1 MSFATLKF
9 STIMWGLSQLI
20 NYKARRYPEFRE
32 RLKERNMVLQMLAR
46 DEETGRWFRFHN
58 GQVTSGSG
66 KHERPDVTLAFKNA
80 SIAAKLLTPPIN
92 WLNQINAQKDFKITI
107 EGSEDLSNWVA
118 QTIMLTQTLGL
129 DMGNA
134 MPDGTMR
141 YCNMTNG
148 GPVFVYVKDKKIV
161 RITPIDFDDKD
172 PGPWT
177 IRARGYDWTPPR
189 RTTLAPHGQNYKSVI
204 YSPDR
209 LLTPMKRVDF
219 DPNGARNPQNRG
231 KSGYEPISWDMALDI
246 VANEIKRQ
254 KLEYGPGSIAVSH
267 GSHHTWGNIGY
278 YLSALFRFSNA
289 VGMTRVHHNPDSWEG
304 WYWGAVHHWG
314 HTLRVG
320 QSETYGTVEDCLQ
333 NCEMVVF
340 WSADP
345 ETTSGSYGAQ
355 EGTVRRQ
362 WLKDPK
368 LGIKVVHVDPY
379 YNSSAQ
385 FLPGKW
391 FAPKPTTSV
400 AMAMAIA
407 YVWIQEG
414 LYDKKYVETHTV
426 GFDVWRDY
434 LVGKEDGIAKTPEW
448 QEKETGVPAREV
460 RALAREWGKKRVY
473 LAPGG
478 WGNGHG
484 GACRNQTG
492 IQWARVMVCLV
503 AMQGLGKP
511 GVNMGNLQWGTPV
524 DFNFY
529 FPGYSEGGMSGDI
542 EQTAMPVELYQRMPQ
557 LPTMSSNGQ
566 QIPRIWMPEAIADG
580 KAEGYRWVGKSIEHQ
595 FGKFGYPAPGHAP
608 VKMLYKYGGSILGTM
623 NNTNRHVR
631 MYQSEN
637 LEFVVNQS
645 IWFEGEAKFADI
657 IFPACTNFERV
668 DISEWAGLGGYGHHG
683 QQQLNHRVII
693 FQAPAIE
700 PLGQSQ
706 SDYWIFTE
714 VAKRLGL
721 ANYFNEGVNEIDWVR
736 RHFEASDMPDV
747 ISWKDFV
754 KRGYYVVPAEKEKL
768 RAPVSFRWFWEN
780 RKKDVP
786 EAHPLPSDYSEEYLK
801 GLQTQSGK
809 LEFECNSLKRFH
821 DPERP
826 PIVKYEP
833 SWEGP
838 HSGEMFEKF
847 PLQLLTPHSKYSFH
861 TQGDGKKSFLN
872 NIPEHR
878 MLVDGYYYWTLRL
891 APVDAASRGIKHGD
905 LVKVFND
912 RGAVVCAAWLTER
925 LPAGVCHGYESC
937 AVYDPMG
944 EPGKSID
951 RGGCL
956 NLLTPEKTQTKT
968 THSLAGANSLVQVEK
983 WDGKTDHMS
992 ETFAKMERRDK
1003 LKAANLV
1010 PAK

>member
-9 STIMWGLSQLI
+9 SAIMWGLSQLL

-58 GQVTSGSG
+58 GQVTSGAG

-134 MPDGTMR
+134 MPDGSMR

-161 RITPIDFDDKD
+161 RITPIDFDDRD

-177 IRARGYDWTPPR
+177 IRARGHDWTPPR
-189 RTTLAPHGQNYKSVI
+189 RTTLAPHGQNYKSVV

-219 DPNGARNPQNRG
+219 DPKGERNPQNRG
-231 KSGYEPISWDMALDI
+231 KSGYEPISWDTALDI

-333 NCEMVVF
+333 NCDMVVF

-434 LVGKEDGIAKTPEW
+434 LVGKEDGIPKTPEW

-460 RALAREWGKKRVY
+460 RALAREWGGKRVY

-557 LPTMSSNGQ
+557 LPTMSSNSQ

-595 FGKFGYPAPGHAP
+595 FGKFTYPAAGHSP
-608 VKMLYKYGGSILGTM
+608 VKMLYKYGGSIIGTM

-700 PLGQSQ
+700 PLGESK

-736 RHFEASDMPDV
+736 RHFEGSDLPEV

-891 APVDAASRGIKHGD
+891 NREDAASRGIKHGD

-925 LPAGVCHGYESC
+925 LPGGVCHGYESC

-1003 LKAANLV
+1003 LKAAQLV

>member
-1 MSFATLKF
+1 MSLATLKL
-9 STIMWGLSQLI
+9 SGMLWGLSHLLSFT
-20 NYKARRYPEFRE
+20 ARRHPKFRS
-32 RLKERNMVLQMLAR
+32 RLKERNMVFQIKAR
-46 DEETGRWFRFHN
+46 EEEIGRWFRFHD
-58 GQVTSGSG
+58 GRVTSGSG
-66 KHERPDVTLAFKNA
+66 LHEKPDVTLAFKSA
-80 SIAAKLLTPPIN
+80 AIGAKLLTPPIN
-92 WLNQINAQKDFKITI
+92 WLNQINAQKDFKISI
-107 EGSEDLSNWVA
+107 DGPEDLSNWVA
-118 QTIMLTQTLGL
+118 QTIMLTQTAGL
-129 DMGNA
+129 DMGTP
-134 MPDGTMR
+134 MPDGSMR

-148 GPVFVYVKDKKIV
+148 GPVFVYVKEKRIV
-161 RITPIDFDDKD
+161 RITPIDFSEAD
-172 PGPWT
+172 PEPWT
-177 IRARGYDWTPPR
+177 IRARGHDWTPPR

-209 LLTPMKRVDF
+209 LLYPMKRVDF

-231 KSGYEPISWDMALDI
+231 KSGYVRISWDEALEI
-246 VANEIKRQ
+246 VTNEIKRQ
-254 KLEYGPGSIAVSH
+254 KREYGPGSIAVSH

-289 VGMTRVHHNPDSWEG
+289 IGMTRVHHNPDSWEG

-333 NCEMVVF
+333 NADMIVF

-362 WLKDPK
+362 WLKDPR

-407 YVWIQEG
+407 QVWIEEG
-414 LYDKKYVETHTV
+414 LYDKEYVETHTV
-426 GFDVWRDY
+426 GFDVWKDY
-434 LVGKEDGIAKTPEW
+434 LTGKEDGVAKTPEW
-448 QEKETGVPAREV
+448 QEKETGVPAKDV
-460 RALAREWGKKRVY
+460 RALAREWGGKRVY

-492 IQWARVMVCLV
+492 IAWARVMVCLV

-529 FPGYSEGGMSGDI
+529 FPGYSEGGMSGDL
-542 EQTAMPVELYQRMPQ
+542 ENTAMPVELYQRMPQ
-557 LPTMSSNGQ
+557 LPSMNSNGQ
-566 QIPRIWMPEAIADG
+566 TIPRIWLPEAIADG

-595 FGKFGYPAPGHAP
+595 FQKFGYPAAGHAP
-608 VKMLYKYGGSILGTM
+608 VRMLYKYGGSILGTM

-637 LEFVVNQS
+637 MEFVVNQS
-645 IWFEGEAKFADI
+645 IWFEGEAKFADVI
-657 IFPACTNFERV
+657 LPACTNFERV

-693 FQAPAIE
+693 FQAPAID
-700 PLGQSQ
+700 PLGESQ

-736 RHFEASDMPDV
+736 RHFDSSDLAEL

-754 KRGYYVVPAEKEKL
+754 KRGYVVVPAEKEKL

-786 EAHPLPSDYSEEYLK
+786 EAHPLPSDYTEEFLK

-809 LEFECNSLKRFH
+809 LEFECNSLKRFK

-838 HSGEMFEKF
+838 ASGELFEKY

-861 TQGDGKKSFLN
+861 TQGDGKQSFLN

-878 MLVDGYYYWTLRL
+878 MLVDGYYYWTIRL
-891 APVDAASRGIKHGD
+891 HPNDAAARGIKKGD

-912 RGAVVCAAWLTER
+912 RGAVICAAWPTER
-925 LPAGVCHGYESC
+925 LPPGVCHGYESS
-937 AVYDPMG
+937 AVYDPVG
-944 EPGKSID
+944 EPGKSVD

-956 NLLTPEKTQTKT
+956 NLLTPERTQTKT
-968 THSLAGANSLVQVEK
+968 THSLAGANSLVQIEL
-983 WDGKTDHMS
+983 WDGKAEHVS
-992 ETFAKMERRDK
+992 ETFAKMDRSAR